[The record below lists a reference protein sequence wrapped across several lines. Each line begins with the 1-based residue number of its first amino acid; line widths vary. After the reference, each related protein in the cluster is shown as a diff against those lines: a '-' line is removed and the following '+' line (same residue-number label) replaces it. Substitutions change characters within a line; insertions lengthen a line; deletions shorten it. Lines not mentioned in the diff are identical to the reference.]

1 MFELLVELFSEEIPA
16 RMQKKAA
23 DDLLSLL
30 TQKLKKAGLDY
41 SAATAHVTPRR
52 LIAVI
57 DGLPDKQPDTSE
69 ERRGPKADA
78 PEKALAG
85 FLGSVGLTLD
95 QCEKRETPKG
105 TFLYAV
111 VETKGAETRSVLPGI
126 LAEAVKELAWPKSMR
141 WGRHAFRWVRPM
153 HGVLA
158 VFGGETLDGEIDLGG
173 GALTFTNQTRG
184 HRFLAPDAVTV
195 SDFADYQA
203 KLRAAFVII
212 DREERKRIIEEGAAA
227 LAKAEDLTVKPDQ
240 GLLEEVC
247 GLVEWPVPIMGR
259 IDDAFMDVPAEALVT
274 SMRSHQKYFSAEHAD
289 GTLAS
294 RFITVSNMAADPE
307 RDATIRAGNE
317 KVLRARLSDAKF
329 FWDQDRAVK
338 LESRTGKLSDIL
350 FYQKLGTVAEKAGR
364 LEALSEWLAGYV
376 PGADAAKAKRAAT
389 LCKADLV
396 TEMVGEFPELQGIMG
411 RYYALH
417 DGEAPEVA
425 DAIADHYAPQG
436 PNDRCPTAPESIVVA
451 LADKLDTLIGF
462 FEINERPTGSKD
474 PFALRRAALGVI
486 RLIIENKLRL
496 PLRIALQEAFKLW
509 LPWIS
514 KTEFFQQRAP
524 YAAIAGAMTD
534 DGASGEE
541 ATEEDVIAGMASLE
555 IFDEVILEFFTD
567 RLKVHLREEGV
578 RHDLVSAVFALGSE
592 DDLVRLLARVRAL
605 QSVLSTKDGANLLAG
620 VRRAGNI
627 VRAEEKK
634 DGAAHDGVTDDSLLV
649 QDEEKALSQALIVAE
664 DGAKKALEDE
674 DFEAAM
680 AALASL
686 RGPVD
691 AFFDK
696 VTVNDDDPAVRRN
709 RLALLARVGS
719 AAHRIADFSKIEA

>member
-1 MFELLVELFSEEIPA
+1 MSELLVELFSEEIPA
-16 RMQKKAA
+16 RMQKKAS

-30 TQKLKKAGLDY
+30 TQKLKKAGLEY
-41 SAATAHVTPRR
+41 ASATAHVTPRR

-85 FLGSVGLTLD
+85 FLGSVGLTLE

-111 VETKGAETRSVLPGI
+111 VETKGAETRTVLPGI

-158 VFGGETLDGEIDLGG
+158 VFGGETLDGAVDLGG

-184 HRFLAPDAVTV
+184 HRFLAPDAVAV
-195 SDFADYQA
+195 SDFAGYQA

-227 LAKAEDLTVKPDQ
+227 LARAENLTVKPDQ

-350 FYQKLGTVAEKAGR
+350 FYQKLGTVADKAGR
-364 LEALSEWLAGYV
+364 LEALAEWLAAYV
-376 PGADAAKAKRAAT
+376 PGADAVKAKRAAE

-436 PNDRCPTAPESIVVA
+436 PNDRCPTTPESIAVA
-451 LADKLDTLIGF
+451 LADKLDTLAGF
-462 FEINERPTGSKD
+462 FAIDEKPTGSKD

-486 RLIIENKLRL
+486 RLIVENKLRL
-496 PLRIALQEAFKLW
+496 PLGDAFGKAAGLYPG
-509 LPWIS
+509 LG
-514 KTEFFQQRAP
+514 AP
-524 YAAIAGAMTD
+524 EG
-534 DGASGEE
+534 
-541 ATEEDVIAGMASLE
+541 
-555 IFDEVILEFFTD
+555 ILEFFAD
-567 RLKVHLREEGV
+567 RLKVHLREGGV
-578 RHDLVSAVFALGSE
+578 RHDLVSAVFALGGE
-592 DDLVRLLARVRAL
+592 DDLVRLLARVTAL
-605 QSVLSTKDGANLLAG
+605 QSVLSTDDGANLLAG

-634 DGAAHDGVTDDSLLV
+634 DGVAYDGSTDDSLLA

-664 DGAKKALEDE
+664 EGADKALADE

-680 AALASL
+680 AALAGL

-696 VTVNDDDPAVRRN
+696 VTVNVDDPAVRRN

>member
-1 MFELLVELFSEEIPA
+1 MSELLVELFSEEIPA

-57 DGLPDKQPDTSE
+57 DGLPEKQPDTSE

-85 FLGSVGLTLD
+85 FLGSVGLTLE

-158 VFGGETLDGEIDLGG
+158 VFGGKTLDGEIDLGG

-184 HRFLAPDAVTV
+184 HRFLAPDAITV
-195 SDFADYQA
+195 SDFVDYQA
-203 KLRAAFVII
+203 KLHAAFVII

-227 LAKAEDLTVKPDQ
+227 LAKAESLTVKPDQ

-338 LESRTGKLSDIL
+338 LEARRAKLSDIL
-350 FYQKLGTVAEKAGR
+350 FYQKLGTVADKAGR
-364 LEALSEWLAGYV
+364 LEALAEWLAGYV
-376 PGADAAKAKRAAT
+376 PGADSAKAKRAAA

-436 PNDRCPTAPESIVVA
+436 PNDRCPTTPESIVVA
-451 LADKLDTLIGF
+451 LADKLDTLAGF
-462 FEINERPTGSKD
+462 FAIDEKPTGSKD

-486 RLIIENKLRL
+486 RLIVENKLRL
-496 PLRIALQEAFKLW
+496 PLGDAFTKAAGLYPD
-509 LPWIS
+509 LGAPDGILD
-514 KTEFFQQRAP
+514 FFA
-524 YAAIAGAMTD
+524 
-534 DGASGEE
+534 
-541 ATEEDVIAGMASLE
+541 
-555 IFDEVILEFFTD
+555 D
-567 RLKVHLREEGV
+567 RLKVHLREGGV

-592 DDLVRLLARVRAL
+592 DDLVRLLARVTAL
-605 QSVLSTKDGANLLAG
+605 QSVLSTDDGANLLAG

-634 DGAAHDGVTDDSLLV
+634 DGAAYDGSTDDGLLA
-649 QDEEKALSQALIVAE
+649 QDEEKVLSQSLIVAE
-664 DGAKKALEDE
+664 DGADKALADE

-680 AALASL
+680 AALAGL

-696 VTVNDDDPAVRRN
+696 VTVNVDDPAVRRN

>member
-1 MFELLVELFSEEIPA
+1 MSELLVELFSEEIPA

-57 DGLPDKQPDTSE
+57 DGLPEKQPDTSE

-111 VETKGAETRSVLPGI
+111 VETKGAETRTVLPGI

-158 VFGGETLDGEIDLGG
+158 VFGGKTLDGEIDLGG

-195 SDFADYQA
+195 SDFAEYQA

-212 DREERKRIIEEGAAA
+212 DREERKRIIEEGAAT
-227 LAKAEDLTVKPDQ
+227 LAKAENLTVKPDQ

-338 LESRTGKLSDIL
+338 LEARTGKLSDIL

-451 LADKLDTLIGF
+451 LADKLDTLAGF
-462 FEINERPTGSKD
+462 FAIDEKPTGSKD

-486 RLIIENKLRL
+486 RLIVENKLRL
-496 PLRIALQEAFKLW
+496 PLGDAFAKAAGLYPG
-509 LPWIS
+509 LGAPDGILD
-514 KTEFFQQRAP
+514 FFA
-524 YAAIAGAMTD
+524 
-534 DGASGEE
+534 
-541 ATEEDVIAGMASLE
+541 
-555 IFDEVILEFFTD
+555 D
-567 RLKVHLREEGV
+567 RLKVHLREGGV
-578 RHDLVSAVFALGSE
+578 RHDLVSAVFALGGE
-592 DDLVRLLARVRAL
+592 DDLVRLLARVTAL
-605 QSVLSTKDGANLLAG
+605 QSVLSTDEGVNLLAG

-634 DGAAHDGVTDDSLLV
+634 DGAAHDGGTDDGLLA
-649 QDEEKALSQALIVAE
+649 QDEEKSLSQALIVAE
-664 DGAKKALEDE
+664 DGADKALADE

>member
-1 MFELLVELFSEEIPA
+1 MSELLVELFSEEIPA

-30 TQKLKKAGLDY
+30 TQKLKKAGLEY
-41 SAATAHVTPRR
+41 SSATAHVTPRR

-111 VETKGAETRSVLPGI
+111 VETKGAETRAVLPGI

-158 VFGGETLDGEIDLGG
+158 VFGGETLDGAVDLGG

-184 HRFLAPDAVTV
+184 HRFLAPDAVVV

-227 LAKAEDLTVKPDQ
+227 LAKAEGLTVKPDQ

-247 GLVEWPVPIMGR
+247 GLVEWPVPIMGW

-350 FYQKLGTVAEKAGR
+350 FYQKLGTVADKAGR
-364 LEALSEWLAGYV
+364 LEALAEWLAAYV
-376 PGADAAKAKRAAT
+376 PGADAGKAKRAAT

-436 PNDRCPTAPESIVVA
+436 PNDRCPTAPESIAVA
-451 LADKLDTLIGF
+451 LADKLDTLAGF
-462 FEINERPTGSKD
+462 FAIDEKPTGSKD

-486 RLIIENKLRL
+486 RLIVENKLRL
-496 PLRIALQEAFKLW
+496 PLGDAFTKAAGLYPG
-509 LPWIS
+509 LGAPDGLLD
-514 KTEFFQQRAP
+514 FFA
-524 YAAIAGAMTD
+524 
-534 DGASGEE
+534 
-541 ATEEDVIAGMASLE
+541 
-555 IFDEVILEFFTD
+555 D
-567 RLKVHLREEGV
+567 RLKVHLREGGV
-578 RHDLVSAVFALGSE
+578 RHDLVSAVFALGGE
-592 DDLVRLLARVRAL
+592 DDLVRLLARVTAL
-605 QSVLSTKDGANLLAG
+605 QSVLSTDDGANLLAG

-634 DGAAHDGVTDDSLLV
+634 DGATHDGATDDALLA

-664 DGAKKALEDE
+664 DGADKALAGE

-680 AALASL
+680 AALAGL

-696 VTVNDDDPAVRRN
+696 VTVNVDDPAVRRN

>member
-1 MFELLVELFSEEIPA
+1 MSELLVELFSEEIPA

-30 TQKLKKAGLDY
+30 TQKLKKAGLEY
-41 SAATAHVTPRR
+41 SSATAHVTPRR

-158 VFGGETLDGEIDLGG
+158 VFGGETLDGEIDLGS

-227 LAKAEDLTVKPDQ
+227 LAKAENLTVKPDQ

-338 LESRTGKLSDIL
+338 LEARTGKLSDIL
-350 FYQKLGTVAEKAGR
+350 FYQKLGTVADKAGR
-364 LEALSEWLAGYV
+364 LEALAEWLAAYV
-376 PGADAAKAKRAAT
+376 PGADAGKAKRAAT

-436 PNDRCPTAPESIVVA
+436 PNDRCPTEPESIVVA
-451 LADKLDTLIGF
+451 LADKLDTLAGF
-462 FEINERPTGSKD
+462 FAIDEKPTGSKD

-486 RLIIENKLRL
+486 RLIVENKLRL
-496 PLRIALQEAFKLW
+496 PLGDAFTKAAGLYPG
-509 LPWIS
+509 LGAPDGILD
-514 KTEFFQQRAP
+514 FFA
-524 YAAIAGAMTD
+524 
-534 DGASGEE
+534 
-541 ATEEDVIAGMASLE
+541 
-555 IFDEVILEFFTD
+555 D
-567 RLKVHLREEGV
+567 RLKVHLREGGV
-578 RHDLVSAVFALGSE
+578 RHDLVSAVFALGGE
-592 DDLVRLLARVRAL
+592 DDLVRLLARVTAL
-605 QSVLSTKDGANLLAG
+605 QSVLSTDEGVNLLAG

-634 DGAAHDGVTDDSLLV
+634 DGAAHDGRTDDGLLA

-664 DGAKKALEDE
+664 DGADKALADE

>member
-1 MFELLVELFSEEIPA
+1 MSELLVELFSEEIPA

-23 DDLLSLL
+23 DDLLALL
-30 TQKLKKAGLDY
+30 TQKLKKAGLEY
-41 SAATAHVTPRR
+41 SSATAHVTPRR

-111 VETKGAETRSVLPGI
+111 VETKGAETRAVLPGI

-158 VFGGETLDGEIDLGG
+158 VFGGETLDGAVDLGG

-184 HRFLAPDAVTV
+184 HRFLAPDAITV

-227 LAKAEDLTVKPDQ
+227 LAKAENLTVKPDQ

-338 LESRTGKLSDIL
+338 LEARTGKLNDIL
-350 FYQKLGTVAEKAGR
+350 FYQKLGTVADKAAR
-364 LEALSEWLAGYV
+364 LERLSYRLAGDV
-376 PGADAAKAKRAAT
+376 PRADAIKAMRAAA

-417 DGEAPEVA
+417 DGLAPEVA

-436 PNDRCPTAPESIVVA
+436 PNDRCPTAPESVVVA
-451 LADKLDTLIGF
+451 LADKIDTLAGF
-462 FEINERPTGSKD
+462 FAIGEKPTGSKD

-486 RLIIENKLRL
+486 RLIIENELRL
-496 PLRIALQEAFKLW
+496 PLGQAFK
-509 LPWIS
+509 
-514 KTEFFQQRAP
+514 
-524 YAAIAGAMTD
+524 
-534 DGASGEE
+534 
-541 ATEEDVIAGMASLE
+541 MASNTYDPE
-555 IFDEVILEFFTD
+555 EVGEPDGLLEFFAD
-567 RLKVHLREEGV
+567 RLKVHLREDGV
-578 RHDLVSAVFALGSE
+578 RHDLVSAVFALGGE
-592 DDLVRLLARVRAL
+592 DDLVRLRARVTAL
-605 QSVLSTKDGANLLAG
+605 QSVLSTDDGANLLAG

-634 DGAAHDGVTDDSLLV
+634 DGTVYDGSVDDSLLA

-664 DGAKKALEDE
+664 DGADKALADE

-691 AFFDK
+691 DFFDK
-696 VTVNDDDPAVRRN
+696 VTVNVDDPAVRRN

>member
-1 MFELLVELFSEEIPA
+1 M
-16 RMQKKAA
+16 
-23 DDLLSLL
+23 
-30 TQKLKKAGLDY
+30 
-41 SAATAHVTPRR
+41 
-52 LIAVI
+52 
-57 DGLPDKQPDTSE
+57 
-69 ERRGPKADA
+69 
-78 PEKALAG
+78 
-85 FLGSVGLTLD
+85 
-95 QCEKRETPKG
+95 
-105 TFLYAV
+105 
-111 VETKGAETRSVLPGI
+111 LPGI

-158 VFGGETLDGEIDLGG
+158 VFGGKTLKGEIDLGG

-195 SDFADYQA
+195 SDFAEYQA

-212 DREERKRIIEEGAAA
+212 DREERKRIIEEGAAT
-227 LAKAEDLTVKPDQ
+227 LAKAENLTVKPDQ

-338 LESRTGKLSDIL
+338 LEARTGKLSDIL

-376 PGADAAKAKRAAT
+376 PGVDAAKAKRAAT

-451 LADKLDTLIGF
+451 LADKLDTLAGF
-462 FEINERPTGSKD
+462 FAIDEKPTGSKD

-486 RLIIENKLRL
+486 RLIVENKLRL
-496 PLRIALQEAFKLW
+496 PLGDAFAKAAGLYPG
-509 LPWIS
+509 LGAPDGILD
-514 KTEFFQQRAP
+514 FFA
-524 YAAIAGAMTD
+524 
-534 DGASGEE
+534 
-541 ATEEDVIAGMASLE
+541 
-555 IFDEVILEFFTD
+555 D
-567 RLKVHLREEGV
+567 RLKVHLREGGV
-578 RHDLVSAVFALGSE
+578 RHDLVSAVFALGGE
-592 DDLVRLLARVRAL
+592 DDLVRLLARVTAL
-605 QSVLSTKDGANLLAG
+605 QSVLSTDEGVNLLAG

-634 DGAAHDGVTDDSLLV
+634 DGAAHDGGTDDGLLA

-664 DGAKKALEDE
+664 DGADK
-674 DFEAAM
+674 
-680 AALASL
+680 ALASL

>member
-1 MFELLVELFSEEIPA
+1 MSELLVELFSEEIPA

-30 TQKLKKAGLDY
+30 TQKLKKAGLEY
-41 SAATAHVTPRR
+41 SSATAHVTPRR

-227 LAKAEDLTVKPDQ
+227 LAKAEGLTVKPDQ

-274 SMRSHQKYFSAEHAD
+274 SMRSHQKYFSAEHAG

-329 FWDQDRAVK
+329 FWDQDRAAT

-364 LEALSEWLAGYV
+364 LEALAEWLAAYV
-376 PGADAAKAKRAAT
+376 PGADAGKAKRAAT

-451 LADKLDTLIGF
+451 LADKLDTLAGF
-462 FEINERPTGSKD
+462 FAIDEKPTGSKD

-486 RLIIENKLRL
+486 RLIVENKLRL
-496 PLRIALQEAFKLW
+496 PLGDAFTKAAGLYPG
-509 LPWIS
+509 LGAPDGILD
-514 KTEFFQQRAP
+514 FFA
-524 YAAIAGAMTD
+524 
-534 DGASGEE
+534 
-541 ATEEDVIAGMASLE
+541 
-555 IFDEVILEFFTD
+555 D
-567 RLKVHLREEGV
+567 RLKVHLREGGV
-578 RHDLVSAVFALGSE
+578 RHDLVSAVFALGGE
-592 DDLVRLLARVRAL
+592 DDLVRLLARVTAL
-605 QSVLSTKDGANLLAG
+605 QSVLSTDEGVNLLAG

-634 DGAAHDGVTDDSLLV
+634 DGAAHDGRTDDSLLA
-649 QDEEKALSQALIVAE
+649 QGEEKALSQALIVAE
-664 DGAKKALEDE
+664 DGADKALADE

>member
-1 MFELLVELFSEEIPA
+1 MSELLVELFSEEIPA

-23 DDLLSLL
+23 DDLLALM
-30 TQKLKKAGLDY
+30 TQKLKKAGLEY
-41 SAATAHVTPRR
+41 SSATAHVTPRR

-57 DGLPDKQPDTSE
+57 DGLPEKQPDTSE

-111 VETKGAETRSVLPGI
+111 VETKGSETRTVLPGI

-158 VFGGETLDGEIDLGG
+158 VFGGETLDGAVDLGG
-173 GALTFTNQTRG
+173 AELIFTNQTRG

-203 KLRAAFVII
+203 KLHAAFVII

-227 LAKAEDLTVKPDQ
+227 LAKAESLMVKPDQ

-247 GLVEWPVPIMGR
+247 GLVEWPVPVMGQ

-350 FYQKLGTVAEKAGR
+350 FYQKLGTVADKAGR
-364 LEALSEWLAGYV
+364 LEALAEWLAAYV
-376 PGADAAKAKRAAT
+376 PGADAGKAKRAAT

-436 PNDRCPTAPESIVVA
+436 PNDRCPTAPESIAVA
-451 LADKLDTLIGF
+451 LADKLDTLAGF
-462 FEINERPTGSKD
+462 FAIDEKPTGSKD

-486 RLIIENKLRL
+486 RLIVENKLRM
-496 PLRIALQEAFKLW
+496 PLGNAFMKAAGLYPG
-509 LPWIS
+509 LGAPDGLLD
-514 KTEFFQQRAP
+514 FFA
-524 YAAIAGAMTD
+524 
-534 DGASGEE
+534 
-541 ATEEDVIAGMASLE
+541 
-555 IFDEVILEFFTD
+555 D
-567 RLKVHLREEGV
+567 RLKVHLREGGV
-578 RHDLVSAVFALGSE
+578 RHDLVSAVFALGGE
-592 DDLVRLLARVRAL
+592 DDLVRLLARVTAL
-605 QSVLSTKDGANLLAG
+605 QSVLSTGDGANLLAG

-634 DGAAHDGVTDDSLLV
+634 DGATHDGGTDEALLA
-649 QDEEKALSQALIVAE
+649 QDEEKALSKALIVAE
-664 DGAKKALEDE
+664 DGADKALADE

-680 AALASL
+680 AALAGL

-696 VTVNDDDPAVRRN
+696 VTVNVDDPALRRN
-709 RLALLARVGS
+709 RLALLTRVGS
-719 AAHRIADFSKIEA
+719 AAHRIADFSNIEA

>member
-1 MFELLVELFSEEIPA
+1 MSELLVELFSEEIPA

-41 SAATAHVTPRR
+41 SSATAHVTPRR

-57 DGLPDKQPDTSE
+57 DGLPEKQPDTSE

-111 VETKGAETRSVLPGI
+111 VETKGAETRTVLPGI

-158 VFGGETLDGEIDLGG
+158 VFRGETLDGAVDLGG
-173 GALTFTNQTRG
+173 GELTFTYQTCG
-184 HRFLAPDAVTV
+184 HRFLAPDAVAV

-227 LAKAEDLTVKPDQ
+227 LAKAEGLTVKPDQ

-289 GTLAS
+289 GSLAS

-338 LESRTGKLSDIL
+338 LEARTGKLSDIL
-350 FYQKLGTVAEKAGR
+350 FYQKLGTVADKAGR
-364 LEALSEWLAGYV
+364 LETLAEWLAGFV

-436 PNDRCPTAPESIVVA
+436 PNDRCPTAPESIAVA
-451 LADKLDTLIGF
+451 LADKLDTLAGF
-462 FEINERPTGSKD
+462 FAIDEKPTGSKD

-486 RLIIENKLRL
+486 RLIVENKLRL
-496 PLRIALQEAFKLW
+496 PLGDAFAKAAGLYPG
-509 LPWIS
+509 LGAPDGILD
-514 KTEFFQQRAP
+514 FFA
-524 YAAIAGAMTD
+524 
-534 DGASGEE
+534 
-541 ATEEDVIAGMASLE
+541 
-555 IFDEVILEFFTD
+555 D
-567 RLKVHLREEGV
+567 RLKVHLREGGV
-578 RHDLVSAVFALGSE
+578 RHDLVSAVFALGGE
-592 DDLVRLLARVRAL
+592 DDLVRLLARVTAL
-605 QSVLSTKDGANLLAG
+605 QSVLSTDDGANLLAG

-634 DGAAHDGVTDDSLLV
+634 DGAAHDGGTDDSLLA

-664 DGAKKALEDE
+664 DGADKALASE
-674 DFEAAM
+674 DFEVAM

-696 VTVNDDDPAVRRN
+696 VTVNVDDPAVRRN

>member
-1 MFELLVELFSEEIPA
+1 MSELLVELFSEEIPA

-41 SAATAHVTPRR
+41 SSATAHVTPRR

-57 DGLPDKQPDTSE
+57 DGLPEKQPDTSE

-111 VETKGAETRSVLPGI
+111 VETKGAETRTVLPGI

-158 VFGGETLDGEIDLGG
+158 VFGGETLDGAVDLGG
-173 GALTFTNQTRG
+173 GELTFTNQTRG

-195 SDFADYQA
+195 SDFSDYQA

-227 LAKAEDLTVKPDQ
+227 LAKAEGLTVKPDQ

-338 LESRTGKLSDIL
+338 LVSRTGKLSDIL
-350 FYQKLGTVAEKAGR
+350 FYQKLGTVADKAGR
-364 LEALSEWLAGYV
+364 LEALAEWLAAYV
-376 PGADAAKAKRAAT
+376 PGADAGKAKRAAT

-436 PNDRCPTAPESIVVA
+436 PNDRCPTAPESISVA
-451 LADKLDTLIGF
+451 LADKLDTLAGF
-462 FEINERPTGSKD
+462 FAIDEKPTGSKD

-486 RLIIENKLRL
+486 RLIVENKLRL
-496 PLRIALQEAFKLW
+496 PLGDAFTKAAGLYPG
-509 LPWIS
+509 LGEPDGILD
-514 KTEFFQQRAP
+514 FFA
-524 YAAIAGAMTD
+524 
-534 DGASGEE
+534 
-541 ATEEDVIAGMASLE
+541 
-555 IFDEVILEFFTD
+555 D
-567 RLKVHLREEGV
+567 RLKVHLREGGV
-578 RHDLVSAVFALGSE
+578 RHDLVSAVFALGGE
-592 DDLVRLLARVRAL
+592 DDLVRLLARVTAL
-605 QSVLSTKDGANLLAG
+605 QSVLSTDDGANLLAG

-634 DGAAHDGVTDDSLLV
+634 DGAAHDGGTDDSLLA

-664 DGAKKALEDE
+664 DGADKALAGE

-680 AALASL
+680 AALAGL

-691 AFFDK
+691 DFFDK
-696 VTVNDDDPAVRRN
+696 VTVNVDDPAVRRN

>member
-1 MFELLVELFSEEIPA
+1 MSELLVELFSEEIPA

-41 SAATAHVTPRR
+41 SSATAHVTPRR

-57 DGLPDKQPDTSE
+57 DGLPEKQPDTSE

-111 VETKGAETRSVLPGI
+111 VETKGADTRTVLPGI

-158 VFGGETLDGEIDLGG
+158 VFGGKTLDGAVDLGG
-173 GALTFTNQTRG
+173 GELTFTNQTRG

-195 SDFADYQA
+195 SDFSDYQA

-227 LAKAEDLTVKPDQ
+227 LAKAEGLTVKPDQ

-289 GTLAS
+289 GSLAS

-338 LESRTGKLSDIL
+338 LEARTGKLSDIL
-350 FYQKLGTVAEKAGR
+350 FYQKLGTVADKAGR
-364 LEALSEWLAGYV
+364 LETLAEWLAGFV

-436 PNDRCPTAPESIVVA
+436 PNDRCPTAPESIAVA
-451 LADKLDTLIGF
+451 LADKLDTLAGF
-462 FEINERPTGSKD
+462 FAIDEKPTGSKD

-486 RLIIENKLRL
+486 RLIVENKLRL
-496 PLRIALQEAFKLW
+496 PLGDAFAKAAGLYPG
-509 LPWIS
+509 LGAPDGILD
-514 KTEFFQQRAP
+514 FFA
-524 YAAIAGAMTD
+524 
-534 DGASGEE
+534 
-541 ATEEDVIAGMASLE
+541 
-555 IFDEVILEFFTD
+555 D
-567 RLKVHLREEGV
+567 RLKVHLREGGV
-578 RHDLVSAVFALGSE
+578 RHDLVSAVFALGGE
-592 DDLVRLLARVRAL
+592 DDLVRLLARVTAL
-605 QSVLSTKDGANLLAG
+605 QSVLSTDDGANLLAG

-634 DGAAHDGVTDDSLLV
+634 DGAAHDGGTDDSLLE

-664 DGAKKALEDE
+664 DGADKALADE

-696 VTVNDDDPAVRRN
+696 VTVNVDDPAVRRN

>member
-1 MFELLVELFSEEIPA
+1 MSELLVELFSEEIPA

-30 TQKLKKAGLDY
+30 TQKLKKAGLEY
-41 SAATAHVTPRR
+41 SSATAHVTPRR

-126 LAEAVKELAWPKSMR
+126 LTEAVKELAWPKSMR

-227 LAKAEDLTVKPDQ
+227 LAKAENLTVKPDQ

-329 FWDQDRAVK
+329 FWDQDRAAT

-350 FYQKLGTVAEKAGR
+350 FYQKLGTVADKAGR
-364 LEALSEWLAGYV
+364 LEALAEWLAAYV
-376 PGADAAKAKRAAT
+376 PGADAGKAKRAAT

-451 LADKLDTLIGF
+451 LADKLDTLAGF
-462 FEINERPTGSKD
+462 FAIDEKPTGSKD

-486 RLIIENKLRL
+486 RLIVENKLRL
-496 PLRIALQEAFKLW
+496 PLGDAF
-509 LPWIS
+509 S
-514 KTEFFQQRAP
+514 KAAGLYPGLGAPDGILDFFA
-524 YAAIAGAMTD
+524 
-534 DGASGEE
+534 
-541 ATEEDVIAGMASLE
+541 
-555 IFDEVILEFFTD
+555 D
-567 RLKVHLREEGV
+567 RLKVHLREGGV
-578 RHDLVSAVFALGSE
+578 RHDLVSAVFALGGE
-592 DDLVRLLARVRAL
+592 DDLVRLLARVTAL
-605 QSVLSTKDGANLLAG
+605 QSVLSTDEGVNLLAG

-634 DGAAHDGVTDDSLLV
+634 DGAAHDGRTDDGLLA

-664 DGAKKALEDE
+664 DGADKALADE

>member
-1 MFELLVELFSEEIPA
+1 
-16 RMQKKAA
+16 
-23 DDLLSLL
+23 
-30 TQKLKKAGLDY
+30 
-41 SAATAHVTPRR
+41 
-52 LIAVI
+52 
-57 DGLPDKQPDTSE
+57 
-69 ERRGPKADA
+69 
-78 PEKALAG
+78 
-85 FLGSVGLTLD
+85 
-95 QCEKRETPKG
+95 

-111 VETKGAETRSVLPGI
+111 VETKGAETRTVLPGI

-158 VFGGETLDGEIDLGG
+158 VFGGETLDGAVDLGG
-173 GALTFTNQTRG
+173 GELAFTNQTRG
-184 HRFLAPDAVTV
+184 HRFLAPDAVAV
-195 SDFADYQA
+195 SDFEDYQA
-203 KLRAAFVII
+203 KLHAAFVII

-227 LAKAEDLTVKPDQ
+227 LAKAEGLTVKPDQ

-338 LESRTGKLSDIL
+338 LEARTGKLSDIL
-350 FYQKLGTVAEKAGR
+350 FYQKLGTVANKAGR
-364 LEALSEWLAGYV
+364 LEALAEWIAGFV
-376 PGADAAKAKRAAT
+376 PGADASKAKRAAT

-436 PNDRCPTAPESIVVA
+436 PNDRCPTAPESIAVA
-451 LADKLDTLIGF
+451 LADKLDTLAGF
-462 FEINERPTGSKD
+462 FAIDEKPTGSKD

-486 RLIIENKLRL
+486 RLIVENKLRL
-496 PLRIALQEAFKLW
+496 PLGDAFARAAGLYPG
-509 LPWIS
+509 LGAPDGILD
-514 KTEFFQQRAP
+514 FFA
-524 YAAIAGAMTD
+524 
-534 DGASGEE
+534 
-541 ATEEDVIAGMASLE
+541 
-555 IFDEVILEFFTD
+555 D
-567 RLKVHLREEGV
+567 RLKVHLREGGV
-578 RHDLVSAVFALGSE
+578 RHDLVSAVFALGGE
-592 DDLVRLLARVRAL
+592 DDLVRLLGRVTAL
-605 QSVLSTKDGANLLAG
+605 QSVLSTDDGANLLAG

-634 DGAAHDGVTDDSLLV
+634 DGAAHDGGTDDSLLA

-664 DGAKKALEDE
+664 NGADKALADE

-680 AALASL
+680 AALAGL

-696 VTVNDDDPAVRRN
+696 VTVNVDDPALRRN

-719 AAHRIADFSKIEA
+719 AAHRIADFSNIEA

>member
-1 MFELLVELFSEEIPA
+1 MSELLVELFSEEIPA

-30 TQKLKKAGLDY
+30 TGKLKKAGLEFT
-41 SAATAHVTPRR
+41 SAVSHVTPRR
-52 LIAVI
+52 LVAVI
-57 DGLPDKQPDTSE
+57 DGLPEKQPDTRE

-78 PEKALAG
+78 PEKALQG
-85 FLGSVGLTLD
+85 FLGSVGLTLE

-111 VETKGAETRSVLPGI
+111 VETKGAETRTVLPGI
-126 LAEAVKELAWPKSMR
+126 VADAVKDFAWPKSMR

-158 VFGGETLDGEIDLGG
+158 VFGGETLEGAIDLDGG
-173 GALTFTNQTRG
+173 ELTFGNRTRG
-184 HRFLAPDAVTV
+184 HRFLAPDAFEV
-195 SDFADYQA
+195 SDFADYVA
-203 KLRAAFVII
+203 KLRAAYVIV
-212 DREERKRIIEEGAAA
+212 DREERKKIIMEGATA
-227 LAKAEDLTVKPDQ
+227 LAEAEGLTLKPDP

-274 SMRSHQKYFSAEHAD
+274 SMRSHQKYFSAETAD
-289 GTLAS
+289 GSLAS
-294 RFITVSNMAADPE
+294 RFITVSNMKADAK

-338 LESRTGKLSDIL
+338 LESRREKLSDIL
-350 FYQKLGTVAEKAGR
+350 FYQKLGTVADKVAR
-364 LEALSEWLAGYV
+364 LEKLTSWLAGYV
-376 PGADAAKAKRAAT
+376 PGADAAKATRAAA

-425 DAIADHYAPQG
+425 EAIADHYAPQG

-451 LADKLDTLIGF
+451 LADKIDTLAGF
-462 FEINERPTGSKD
+462 FAIGEKPTGSKD

-486 RLIIENKLRL
+486 RLIVENKLRL
-496 PLRIALQEAFKLW
+496 PLAEAFSQAAGLYEG
-509 LPWIS
+509 LGAPDGILD
-514 KTEFFQQRAP
+514 FFA
-524 YAAIAGAMTD
+524 
-534 DGASGEE
+534 
-541 ATEEDVIAGMASLE
+541 
-555 IFDEVILEFFTD
+555 D
-567 RLKVHLREEGV
+567 RLKVHLREGGV
-578 RHDLVSAVFALGSE
+578 RHDLVSAVFALGEE
-592 DDLVRLLARVRAL
+592 DDLVRLLARVEAL
-605 QSVLSTKDGANLLAG
+605 QSVLSTEDGANLLAG

-627 VRAEEKK
+627 VKAEEKK
-634 DGAAHDGVTDDSLLV
+634 DGTSYGSTPDEALLD
-649 QDEEKALSQALIVAE
+649 QAEEKALSQALVVAE
-664 DGAKKALEDE
+664 QGADKALAAE

-680 AALASL
+680 AAIAGL

-696 VTVNDDDPAVRRN
+696 VTVNVDDASVRRN
-709 RLALLARVGS
+709 RLALLARVG
-719 AAHRIADFSKIEA
+719 ATANRIADFSQIEG

>member
-1 MFELLVELFSEEIPA
+1 MSELLVELFSEEIPA

-41 SAATAHVTPRR
+41 SSATAHVTPRR

-111 VETKGAETRSVLPGI
+111 VETKGAETRTVLPGI

-158 VFGGETLDGEIDLGG
+158 VFGGETLDGAVDLGG
-173 GALTFTNQTRG
+173 GELAFTNQTRG
-184 HRFLAPDAVTV
+184 HRFLAPDAVAV
-195 SDFADYQA
+195 SDFEDYQA
-203 KLRAAFVII
+203 KLHAAFVII

-227 LAKAEDLTVKPDQ
+227 LAKAEGLTVKPDQ

-338 LESRTGKLSDIL
+338 LEARTGKLSDIL
-350 FYQKLGTVAEKAGR
+350 FYQKLGTVANKAGR
-364 LEALSEWLAGYV
+364 LEALAEWIAGFV
-376 PGADAAKAKRAAT
+376 PGADASKAKRAAT

-436 PNDRCPTAPESIVVA
+436 PNDRCPTAPESIAVA
-451 LADKLDTLIGF
+451 LADKLDTLAGF
-462 FEINERPTGSKD
+462 FAIDEKPTGSKD

-486 RLIIENKLRL
+486 RLIVENKLRL
-496 PLRIALQEAFKLW
+496 PLGDAFARAAGLYPG
-509 LPWIS
+509 LGAPDGILD
-514 KTEFFQQRAP
+514 FFA
-524 YAAIAGAMTD
+524 
-534 DGASGEE
+534 
-541 ATEEDVIAGMASLE
+541 
-555 IFDEVILEFFTD
+555 D
-567 RLKVHLREEGV
+567 RLKVHLREGGV
-578 RHDLVSAVFALGSE
+578 RHDLVSAVFALGGE
-592 DDLVRLLARVRAL
+592 DDLVRLLGRVTAL
-605 QSVLSTKDGANLLAG
+605 QSVLSTDDGANLLAG

-634 DGAAHDGVTDDSLLV
+634 DGAAHDGGTDDSLLA

-664 DGAKKALEDE
+664 NGADKALADE

-680 AALASL
+680 AALAGL

-696 VTVNDDDPAVRRN
+696 VTVNVDDPALRRN

-719 AAHRIADFSKIEA
+719 AAHRIADFSNIEA

>member
-1 MFELLVELFSEEIPA
+1 MSELLVELFSEEIPA

-30 TQKLKKAGLDY
+30 TQKLKKAGLEY
-41 SAATAHVTPRR
+41 SSATAHVTPRR

-57 DGLPDKQPDTSE
+57 DGLPDRQPDTSE

-141 WGRHAFRWVRPM
+141 WGRHALRWVRPM

-203 KLRAAFVII
+203 KLRAVFVII

-227 LAKAEDLTVKPDQ
+227 LAKAEGLTVKPDQ

-247 GLVEWPVPIMGR
+247 GLVEWPVPVMGR

-329 FWDQDRAVK
+329 FWDQDRAAT

-350 FYQKLGTVAEKAGR
+350 FYQKLGTVADKAAR

-396 TEMVGEFPELQGIMG
+396 TEMVGEFPELQGTMG

-451 LADKLDTLIGF
+451 LADKLDTLAGF
-462 FEINERPTGSKD
+462 FVIDEKPTGSKD

-486 RLIIENKLRL
+486 RLIVENKLRL
-496 PLRIALQEAFKLW
+496 PLGDAFTKATGLYPG
-509 LPWIS
+509 LGAPDGILD
-514 KTEFFQQRAP
+514 FFA
-524 YAAIAGAMTD
+524 
-534 DGASGEE
+534 
-541 ATEEDVIAGMASLE
+541 
-555 IFDEVILEFFTD
+555 D
-567 RLKVHLREEGV
+567 RLKVHLREGGV
-578 RHDLVSAVFALGSE
+578 RHDLVSAVFALGGE
-592 DDLVRLLARVRAL
+592 DDLVRLLARVTAL
-605 QSVLSTKDGANLLAG
+605 QSVLSTDEGVNLLAG

-634 DGAAHDGVTDDSLLV
+634 DGAAHDGGTDDGLLA
-649 QDEEKALSQALIVAE
+649 QDEERTLSQALIVAE
-664 DGAKKALEDE
+664 DGADKALADE

-696 VTVNDDDPAVRRN
+696 VTVNVDDPAVRRN

-719 AAHRIADFSKIEA
+719 AAHRIAGFSKIEA

>member
-1 MFELLVELFSEEIPA
+1 MSELLVELFSEEIPA

-30 TQKLKKAGLDY
+30 TQKLKKAGLEY
-41 SAATAHVTPRR
+41 SSATAHVTPRR

-57 DGLPDKQPDTSE
+57 DGLPDRQPDTSE

-141 WGRHAFRWVRPM
+141 WGRHALRWVRPM

-227 LAKAEDLTVKPDQ
+227 LAKAEGLTVKPDQ

-247 GLVEWPVPIMGR
+247 GLVEWPVPIMGQ

-289 GTLAS
+289 GTLAN

-329 FWDQDRAVK
+329 FWDQDRAAT

-350 FYQKLGTVAEKAGR
+350 FYQKLGTVADKAAR

-451 LADKLDTLIGF
+451 LADKLDTLAGF
-462 FEINERPTGSKD
+462 FAIDEKPTGSKD

-486 RLIIENKLRL
+486 RLIVENKLRL
-496 PLRIALQEAFKLW
+496 PLGDAFTKAAGLYPG
-509 LPWIS
+509 LGAPDGILD
-514 KTEFFQQRAP
+514 FFA
-524 YAAIAGAMTD
+524 
-534 DGASGEE
+534 
-541 ATEEDVIAGMASLE
+541 
-555 IFDEVILEFFTD
+555 D
-567 RLKVHLREEGV
+567 RLKVHLREGGV
-578 RHDLVSAVFALGSE
+578 RHDLVSAVFALGGE
-592 DDLVRLLARVRAL
+592 DDLVRLLARVTAL
-605 QSVLSTKDGANLLAG
+605 QSVLSTDEGVNLLAG

-634 DGAAHDGVTDDSLLV
+634 DGAAYDGRTDDGLLA
-649 QDEEKALSQALIVAE
+649 QDEEKVLSQALIVAE
-664 DGAKKALEDE
+664 DGADKALADE

>member
-1 MFELLVELFSEEIPA
+1 MSELLVELFSEEIPA

-30 TQKLKKAGLDY
+30 TQKLKKAGLEF
-41 SAATAHVTPRR
+41 SSATAHVTPRR

-111 VETKGAETRSVLPGI
+111 VETKGAETRAVLPGI

-158 VFGGETLDGEIDLGG
+158 VFGGETLDGAVDLGG

-184 HRFLAPDAVTV
+184 HRFLAPDAITV

-227 LAKAEDLTVKPDQ
+227 LAKAENLTVKPDQ

-350 FYQKLGTVAEKAGR
+350 FYQKLGTVADKAGR
-364 LEALSEWLAGYV
+364 LEALAEWLAAYV
-376 PGADAAKAKRAAT
+376 PGADAGKAKRAAT

-436 PNDRCPTAPESIVVA
+436 PNDRCPTAPESIAVA
-451 LADKLDTLIGF
+451 LADKLDTLAGF
-462 FEINERPTGSKD
+462 FAIDEKPTGSKD

-486 RLIIENKLRL
+486 RLIVENKLRL
-496 PLRIALQEAFKLW
+496 PLGDAFTKAAGLYPG
-509 LPWIS
+509 LGAPDGLLD
-514 KTEFFQQRAP
+514 FFA
-524 YAAIAGAMTD
+524 
-534 DGASGEE
+534 
-541 ATEEDVIAGMASLE
+541 
-555 IFDEVILEFFTD
+555 D
-567 RLKVHLREEGV
+567 RLKVHLREGGV
-578 RHDLVSAVFALGSE
+578 RHDLVSAVFALGGE
-592 DDLVRLLARVRAL
+592 DDLVRLLARVTAL
-605 QSVLSTKDGANLLAG
+605 QSVLSTDDGANLLAG

-634 DGAAHDGVTDDSLLV
+634 DGATHDGATDEALLA

-664 DGAKKALEDE
+664 DGADKALAGE

-680 AALASL
+680 AALAGL

-696 VTVNDDDPAVRRN
+696 VTVNVDDPAVRRN

>member
-1 MFELLVELFSEEIPA
+1 MSELLVELFSEEIPA

-57 DGLPDKQPDTSE
+57 DGLPEKQPDTSE

-111 VETKGAETRSVLPGI
+111 VETKGAETRTVLPGI

-158 VFGGETLDGEIDLGG
+158 VFGGKTLDGEIDLGG

-195 SDFADYQA
+195 SDFAEYQA

-227 LAKAEDLTVKPDQ
+227 LAKAENLTVKPDQ

-338 LESRTGKLSDIL
+338 QEARTGKLSDIL

-451 LADKLDTLIGF
+451 LADKLDTLAGF
-462 FEINERPTGSKD
+462 FAIDEKPTGSKD
-474 PFALRRAALGVI
+474 PFALRRAALGGI
-486 RLIIENKLRL
+486 RLIVENKLRL
-496 PLRIALQEAFKLW
+496 PLGDAFAKAAGLYPG
-509 LPWIS
+509 LGAPDGILD
-514 KTEFFQQRAP
+514 FFA
-524 YAAIAGAMTD
+524 
-534 DGASGEE
+534 
-541 ATEEDVIAGMASLE
+541 
-555 IFDEVILEFFTD
+555 D
-567 RLKVHLREEGV
+567 RLKVHLREGGV
-578 RHDLVSAVFALGSE
+578 RHDLVSAVFALGGE
-592 DDLVRLLARVRAL
+592 DDLVRLLARVTAL
-605 QSVLSTKDGANLLAG
+605 QSVLSTDEGVNLLAG

-634 DGAAHDGVTDDSLLV
+634 DGAAHDGGTDDGLLA

-664 DGAKKALEDE
+664 DGADKALADE

>member
-1 MFELLVELFSEEIPA
+1 MSELLVELFSEEIPA

-41 SAATAHVTPRR
+41 SSATAHVTPRR

-111 VETKGAETRSVLPGI
+111 VETKGAETRTVLPGI

-158 VFGGETLDGEIDLGG
+158 VFGGETLDGAVDLGG
-173 GALTFTNQTRG
+173 GELAFTNQTRG
-184 HRFLAPDAVTV
+184 HRFLAPDALAV
-195 SDFADYQA
+195 SDFEDYQA
-203 KLRAAFVII
+203 KLHAAFVII

-227 LAKAEDLTVKPDQ
+227 LAKAEGLTVKPDQ

-338 LESRTGKLSDIL
+338 LEARTGKLSDIL
-350 FYQKLGTVAEKAGR
+350 FYQKLGTVADKAGR
-364 LEALSEWLAGYV
+364 LEALAEWIAGFV

-436 PNDRCPTAPESIVVA
+436 PNDRCPTAPESIAVA
-451 LADKLDTLIGF
+451 LADKLDTLAGF
-462 FEINERPTGSKD
+462 FAIDEKPTGSKD
-474 PFALRRAALGVI
+474 PFALRRAALAVI
-486 RLIIENKLRL
+486 RLIVENKLRL
-496 PLRIALQEAFKLW
+496 PLGDAFARAAGLYPG
-509 LPWIS
+509 LGAPDGILD
-514 KTEFFQQRAP
+514 FFA
-524 YAAIAGAMTD
+524 
-534 DGASGEE
+534 
-541 ATEEDVIAGMASLE
+541 
-555 IFDEVILEFFTD
+555 D
-567 RLKVHLREEGV
+567 RLKVHLREGGV
-578 RHDLVSAVFALGSE
+578 RHDLVSAVFALGGE
-592 DDLVRLLARVRAL
+592 DDLVRLLGRVTAL
-605 QSVLSTKDGANLLAG
+605 QSVLSTDDGANLLAG

-634 DGAAHDGVTDDSLLV
+634 DGAAHDGGTDDSLLA

-664 DGAKKALEDE
+664 NGADKALADE

-680 AALASL
+680 AALAGL

-696 VTVNDDDPAVRRN
+696 VTVNVDDPALRRN